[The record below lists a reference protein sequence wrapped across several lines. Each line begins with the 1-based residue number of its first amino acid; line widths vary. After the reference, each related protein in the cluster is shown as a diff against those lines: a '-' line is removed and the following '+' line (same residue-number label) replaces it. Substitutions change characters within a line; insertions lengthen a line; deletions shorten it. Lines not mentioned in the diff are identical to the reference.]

1 MIFPRNYAEPLHW
14 LNACCGKLF
23 LIDNVAKRRF
33 DANTNSGS
41 TFWIFIPRKRNFK
54 LNTMGCH
61 TLTPKVIG
69 KDRLRI
75 EWLIRQGFEV
85 IRFTSNEIQS
95 ATPRVL
101 FGIDAAIK
109 GRLEQDSPPHPP
121 TPSPPEEEK
130 GR

>member
-1 MIFPRNYAEPLHW
+1 
-14 LNACCGKLF
+14 
-23 LIDNVAKRRF
+23 
-33 DANTNSGS
+33 
-41 TFWIFIPRKRNFK
+41 
-54 LNTMGCH
+54 MGCH

-95 ATPRVL
+95 ATQRVL

-121 TPSPPEEEK
+121 TPSPPEDPEEEK